1 MRIILFSP
9 LIFELQRL
17 TNFTKP
23 RNGRAFDS
31 RARETYNTGA
41 KLMNGTY
48 KTYVVGLIGR
58 PINPISPVSPIQPH
72 SASFSLIQED
82 MMTFL
87 DRINEDL
94 KAAMKSKDSD
104 RLSTLRMV
112 KTALKNREIDKM
124 EALTDEEAI
133 KILQSL
139 VKQRRDSIEQYQQ
152 AGRIELAEKEASEI
166 KVIEEYLPAALD
178 DAAIARVVEETIVE
192 IGASSM
198 KEMGAVMKAVM
209 AKLAGQTVDGKAVNQ
224 IVKSKLGG

>member
-1 MRIILFSP
+1 
-9 LIFELQRL
+9 
-17 TNFTKP
+17 
-23 RNGRAFDS
+23 
-31 RARETYNTGA
+31 
-41 KLMNGTY
+41 
-48 KTYVVGLIGR
+48 
-58 PINPISPVSPIQPH
+58 
-72 SASFSLIQED
+72 
-82 MMTFL
+82 MTFL

-94 KAAMKSKDSD
+94 KAAMKSKDPE

-124 EALTDEEAI
+124 EALTDEEAV
-133 KILQSL
+133 KVLQSL

-152 AGRIELAEKEASEI
+152 AGRIDLAEKEAAEI

-178 DAAIARVVEETIVE
+178 EAAIARVVEDTIAET
-192 IGASSM
+192 GASSM

>member
-1 MRIILFSP
+1 MGF
-9 LIFELQRL
+9 
-17 TNFTKP
+17 
-23 RNGRAFDS
+23 
-31 RARETYNTGA
+31 
-41 KLMNGTY
+41 M
-48 KTYVVGLIGR
+48 GR
-58 PINPISPVSPIQPH
+58 PINPISPI
-72 SASFSLIQED
+72 SLIPEE

-133 KILQSL
+133 KVLQSL
-139 VKQRRDSIEQYQQ
+139 VKQRRDSIEQYQK
-152 AGRIELAEKEASEI
+152 AGRIELAEKETAEI

-192 IGASSM
+192 TGASSM
-198 KEMGAVMKAVM
+198 KDMGAVMKAVM

>member
-1 MRIILFSP
+1 
-9 LIFELQRL
+9 
-17 TNFTKP
+17 
-23 RNGRAFDS
+23 
-31 RARETYNTGA
+31 
-41 KLMNGTY
+41 
-48 KTYVVGLIGR
+48 
-58 PINPISPVSPIQPH
+58 
-72 SASFSLIQED
+72 
-82 MMTFL
+82 MTFL

-94 KAAMKSKDSD
+94 KAAMKGKDAD

-133 KILQSL
+133 KVLQSL
-139 VKQRRDSIEQYQQ
+139 VKQRRDSVEQYQQ

-192 IGASSM
+192 TGASSM